1 MQQDTTIQVIDPN
14 LLEQNGSLDIK
25 LSSGSFTI
33 NRDELEIVTKD
44 VEGWQVAVSGKITV
58 ALDLTISEEL
68 KKEGFAREIV
78 NKIQNMRKDNGYEVN
93 DRISVKIT
101 PQIDIDSTLLVFKNY
116 ICNEILADSI
126 FSEEIS
132 GGETTDINN
141 IEVKIKI
148 NKVYGN

>member
-1 MQQDTTIQVIDPN
+1 M
-14 LLEQNGSLDIK
+14 DIK

>member
-1 MQQDTTIQVIDPN
+1 
-14 LLEQNGSLDIK
+14 
-25 LSSGSFTI
+25 
-33 NRDELEIVTKD
+33 
-44 VEGWQVAVSGKITV
+44 
-58 ALDLTISEEL
+58 
-68 KKEGFAREIV
+68 
-78 NKIQNMRKDNGYEVN
+78 MRKDNGYEVN

>member
-1 MQQDTTIQVIDPN
+1 
-14 LLEQNGSLDIK
+14 
-25 LSSGSFTI
+25 
-33 NRDELEIVTKD
+33 
-44 VEGWQVAVSGKITV
+44 
-58 ALDLTISEEL
+58 
-68 KKEGFAREIV
+68 
-78 NKIQNMRKDNGYEVN
+78 
-93 DRISVKIT
+93 
-101 PQIDIDSTLLVFKNY
+101 LVFKNY